1 MPKELLIPL
10 VYSLAGAITIIVPVS
25 IGYWLAGSTGA
36 VNTAIIM
43 VTVDVIAVALLAMK
57 NKDHFFD

>member
-1 MPKELLIPL
+1 M
-10 VYSLAGAITIIVPVS
+10 YSLAGAITIIVPVS